1 MLFFLSH
8 LKNLKNILIMDNFK
22 DNRKYKTIGEVAKI
36 LNLINLKKG
45 SLSTHTIRFW
55 EKEFKQIKPK
65 IFTGN
70 RRYYDENSINILK
83 KIKFLLKDKGMT
95 LNGVKKVL
103 NSKDSDI
110 DELYNTSIK
119 HKKIIKSKVLKI
131 KNIISEFKDG
141 KKNTR

>member
-1 MLFFLSH
+1 MISN
-8 LKNLKNILIMDNFK
+8 KEEA
-22 DNRKYKTIGEVAKI
+22 KYKTIGEVAKI
-36 LNLINLKKG
+36 LNLINQKNG

-70 RRYYDENSINILK
+70 RRYYDESSINVLK
-83 KIKFLLKDKGMT
+83 KIKFLLKDQGMT

-103 NSKDSDI
+103 NSNNSDI

-119 HKKIIKSKVLKI
+119 QKKIIKSKILKI
-131 KNIISEFKDG
+131 KELLTKFKD
-141 KKNTR
+141 